1 MTAGA
6 LSRETLAGLEGQ
18 EIGLSDWMQLTPG
31 RVAAFAQATED
42 HQAIHLDPDAGR
54 AAGFAGAVVHGFLTL
69 SMLSAMS
76 YVALPS
82 VEGQS
87 ASVNYGFDRVRFVAP
102 VPVGAE
108 IRGRFVL
115 STAELRSDGGL
126 MLCLAVTAE
135 IRGEER
141 PALSAD
147 WRVLL
152 LF

>member
-1 MTAGA
+1 MTDGM
-6 LSRETLAGLEGQ
+6 LSREALAGLEGKQ
-18 EIGLSDWMQLTPG
+18 IGLSDWMQMTPE
-31 RVAAFAQATED
+31 RVAAFARATED

-76 YVALPS
+76 YIALPP
-82 VEGQS
+82 VKGQS

-102 VPVGAE
+102 VPVGAG

-115 STAELRSDGGL
+115 SSAEPRSDGGL
-126 MLCLAVTAE
+126 MLSLRVTVE
-135 IRGEER
+135 IREEER

-147 WRVLL
+147 WRVML